1 MVWLFWAG
9 LLLTLYNPNISR
21 IYRARPERENIQWVA
36 VAERA
41 CGLKGTAACKTVTYF
56 CNYVTSAECNAIT
69 SNILPNMKLSSIKL
83 NIIHIQAY
91 MTLILGFI
99 ALIFQFSCH
108 FGAISYL
115 NISSTSDECGRAR
128 GGSLSVWVKSSL
140 LLHAHNELL
149 DTTAVRTVKL
159 SFLPSSSC
167 SWVCWFYPSSYK
179 NVCWAPCK
187 QSGCNHIWSAIIY
200 SSVELNVL
208 CPPPFF
214 LLYSFHVR
222 TAKVRGPITIGRLWF
237 W

>member
-1 MVWLFWAG
+1 MCKLREHQ
-9 LLLTLYNPNISR
+9 NEE
-21 IYRARPERENIQWVA
+21 ERSWKCLKWSDYFELVCCWHFTTQTSQWQKGRVA
-36 VAERA
+36 
-41 CGLKGTAACKTVTYF
+41 LKGQQLVKQLQK
-56 CNYVTSAECNAIT
+56 YVTSAECNAIT
-69 SNILPNMKLSSIKL
+69 SNMLPNMKLSSIKL

-91 MTLILGFI
+91 MTFILGFI

-108 FGAISYL
+108 FGANSYL
-115 NISSTSDECGRAR
+115 NISSTSDECGRVR
-128 GGSLSVWVKSSL
+128 GGSLCVWMKSSL

-149 DTTAVRTVKL
+149 DTTAVCTVEL

-208 CPPPFF
+208 CPPPPPLFF
-214 LLYSFHVR
+214 SFILFMC
-222 TAKVRGPITIGRLWF
+222 ALRGYAGQ
-237 W
+237 

>member
-9 LLLTLYNPNISR
+9 LLLTLYNTNIS
-21 IYRARPERENIQWVA
+21 

-41 CGLKGTAACKTVTYF
+41 CGLKGTAACKTVTEI

-69 SNILPNMKLSSIKL
+69 SNMLPNMKLSSIKL

-115 NISSTSDECGRAR
+115 NISSTSDECGRVR
-128 GGSLSVWVKSSL
+128 GGSLCVWMKSSL

-149 DTTAVRTVKL
+149 DTTAVCTVEL

-208 CPPPFF
+208 CPPSPVF

-222 TAKVRGPITIGRLWF
+222 TARVRGPITIGRLWF